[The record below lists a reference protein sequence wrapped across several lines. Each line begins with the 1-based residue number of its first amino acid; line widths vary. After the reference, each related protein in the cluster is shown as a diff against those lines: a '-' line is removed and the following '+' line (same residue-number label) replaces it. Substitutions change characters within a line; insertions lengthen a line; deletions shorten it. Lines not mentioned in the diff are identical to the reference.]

1 MTTDD
6 PSRHNAARQVRST
19 LHRLGYRF
27 RLGREDL
34 PGRPDLVLPRWR
46 LAVFVVDCARHPHPG
61 CPHPPTKADA
71 TANQRLG
78 QDCQA
83 LARLGWE
90 TLVIQACDTA
100 DPQALAHRLD
110 IAIQGRLIAKP

>member
-1 MTTDD
+1 MSTAD
-6 PSRHNAARQVRST
+6 PSRHDAARRVRSA

-27 RLGREDL
+27 RLRHDDL

-46 LAVFVVDCARHPHPG
+46 LAVIVVDCARYPHPG
-61 CPHPPTKADA
+61 CPPPAGADA
-71 TANQRLG
+71 AANRRLA

-83 LARLGWE
+83 LSRLGWE
-90 TLVIQACDTA
+90 TLVIQACETA

-110 IAIQGRLIAKP
+110 IAIQGRLIARP